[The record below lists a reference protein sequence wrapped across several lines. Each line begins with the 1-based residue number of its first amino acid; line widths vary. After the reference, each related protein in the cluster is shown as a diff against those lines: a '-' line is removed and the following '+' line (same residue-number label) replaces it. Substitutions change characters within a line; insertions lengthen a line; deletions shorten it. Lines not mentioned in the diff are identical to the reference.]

1 METDELC
8 FTTTT
13 SNGEVTIT
21 DYDKTCGSSV
31 IIPKTISTFPVT
43 KIASAVYNEKTG
55 DFDGSFA
62 NKDLSNVTI
71 PDTITSIGSNAFQ
84 NNNLSDEEGFI
95 YKRTDTNNDGIAEID
110 KTTIISYGGSKK
122 DVTIP
127 SGVKTIGDRAFQRTG
142 LTSIVLPSSVTT
154 IGEYAFANNEIAS
167 ATLVEGLQ
175 TIGMGTFYSNLLTT
189 ITLPNSL
196 VSIASHAF
204 EFNQLEDVIMVG
216 NSNNI
221 NYIGEVAFYKDEN
234 SNPNLREIRITKTC
248 AELKQIPGDE
258 YDDTSYYPWLT
269 SKSPYSAERV
279 TVYGANNE
287 LCNAY

>member
-1 METDELC
+1 
-8 FTTTT
+8 
-13 SNGEVTIT
+13 
-21 DYDKTCGSSV
+21 
-31 IIPKTISTFPVT
+31 
-43 KIASAVYNEKTG
+43 
-55 DFDGSFA
+55 
-62 NKDLSNVTI
+62 
-71 PDTITSIGSNAFQ
+71 
-84 NNNLSDEEGFI
+84 
-95 YKRTDTNNDGIAEID
+95 
-110 KTTIISYGGSKK
+110 
-122 DVTIP
+122 
-127 SGVKTIGDRAFQRTG
+127 
-142 LTSIVLPSSVTT
+142 
-154 IGEYAFANNEIAS
+154 
-167 ATLVEGLQ
+167 
-175 TIGMGTFYSNLLTT
+175 MGTFYSNLLTT

-248 AELKQIPGDE
+248 AELRQIPGDE
-258 YDDTSYYPWLT
+258 YDDISYYPWLT